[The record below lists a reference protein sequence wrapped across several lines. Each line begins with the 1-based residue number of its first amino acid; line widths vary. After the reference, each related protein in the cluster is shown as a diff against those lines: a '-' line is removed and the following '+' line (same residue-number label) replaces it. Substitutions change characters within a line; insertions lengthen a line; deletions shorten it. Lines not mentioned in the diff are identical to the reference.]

1 MALYHFHVARV
12 LRSRGQSSVEAAAYR
27 AGEKLEDHYY
37 GKTADY
43 THKGG
48 VICSEIMAPDYVP
61 ESFHNRETLW
71 NAVEDVERHPKA
83 QLAYSFDIALQN
95 EFSLDDNIEIARRF
109 VMENFVAKGII
120 ADMAI
125 HDPDKEGGIPN
136 PHIHVMCPIRP
147 MKEDGTWGEKQKR
160 EYLVD
165 KNGNPILDAKG
176 KQKYN
181 AVPTTD
187 WHCPEVLE
195 GWRKAWADLVNEE
208 FQKRGMDAQIDH
220 RSFAD
225 QGIELIPQVHEGPHV
240 RKMEAK
246 GIVTKKGSLNRWIK
260 EINDGI
266 KVLSKQLKNIITNIS
281 ELMKVIAEMEV
292 EVKQPELLDYINTY
306 FEKRNIIADTYSNGR
321 KKAKLSNLKMYSAVT
336 NYLISNNVA
345 TLEAFRFHV
354 SEKQGELY
362 DLKSSMKNKSA
373 QIKVLKELIRYGEWY
388 KEGQRIIREICSTTS
403 TKQKEQIKSDHDAL
417 IRRYHIAKRILFEE
431 KKVGKVDV
439 TGWQTEMDSIQN
451 SYDKEYKKYRE
462 LSAGTKT
469 LREINKYIDDAL
481 RGDQQKRREEPER

>member
-109 VMENFVAKGII
+109 VMENFVAKGMI

-147 MKEDGTWGEKQKR
+147 MKEDGTWGEKQNR

-208 FQKRGMDAQIDH
+208 FQKRVLQFIGIQSILSLFLSIDYMFSTGGIIDGKSYYSDTQVMQEELFLPYWFWGGVLLLIAIFLLIL
-220 RSFAD
+220 SF
-225 QGIELIPQVHEGPHV
+225 
-240 RKMEAK
+240 
-246 GIVTKKGSLNRWIK
+246 
-260 EINDGI
+260 
-266 KVLSKQLKNIITNIS
+266 
-281 ELMKVIAEMEV
+281 
-292 EVKQPELLDYINTY
+292 
-306 FEKRNIIADTYSNGR
+306 
-321 KKAKLSNLKMYSAVT
+321 
-336 NYLISNNVA
+336 
-345 TLEAFRFHV
+345 
-354 SEKQGELY
+354 
-362 DLKSSMKNKSA
+362 
-373 QIKVLKELIRYGEWY
+373 IKVLKN
-388 KEGQRIIREICSTTS
+388 
-403 TKQKEQIKSDHDAL
+403 QKVNNE
-417 IRRYHIAKRILFEE
+417 
-431 KKVGKVDV
+431 
-439 TGWQTEMDSIQN
+439 
-451 SYDKEYKKYRE
+451 
-462 LSAGTKT
+462 
-469 LREINKYIDDAL
+469 
-481 RGDQQKRREEPER
+481 